1 MQQTITKK
9 SNLTGIIAKLKLKEL
24 EIIDRLSTRHEDYVL
39 RCIINPKTSTFSAV
53 NGDWEKVTGYQ
64 EQACI
69 NRNWLDFIPKHETTE
84 VLAKAKVIF
93 GNAHEFTKLWCNILD
108 VHGKILPVCWSA
120 KYYPELNAI
129 VSIGKVDKN
138 SIGK

>member
-53 NGDWEKVTGYQ
+53 NGDWEKVTGYR

-69 NRNWLDFIPKHETTE
+69 NRNWLDFIPKHEKKDI
-84 VLAKAKVIF
+84 LAKVKVIF
-93 GNAHEFTKLWCNILD
+93 GHAQEFTEFWCNILD
-108 VHGKILPVCWSA
+108 VNGRILPVCWSA

-129 VSIGKVDKN
+129 VSIGKIEKKFIVK
-138 SIGK
+138 